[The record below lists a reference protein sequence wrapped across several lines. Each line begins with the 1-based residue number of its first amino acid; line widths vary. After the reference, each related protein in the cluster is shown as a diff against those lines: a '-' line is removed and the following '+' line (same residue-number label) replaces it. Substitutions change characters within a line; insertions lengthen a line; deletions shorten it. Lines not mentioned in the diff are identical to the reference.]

1 MPDAVAR
8 DGYFQE
14 VASAGFWAGGDGVEG
29 PAFYA
34 YAYPV
39 PQGYADASV
48 QPAEARFDL
57 SLGEFVLPYA
67 RVRTAFDPDAA
78 LMSFLQSTYAAAADL
93 GRWDRAIL
101 ERSEGPVG
109 HPPECV

>member
-14 VASAGFWAGGDGVEG
+14 VASAGFWPGGDGVGG

-39 PQGYADASV
+39 PQGYADAKA
-48 QPAEARFDL
+48 QPASAEFNPD
-57 SLGEFVLPYA
+57 LGEFVLPYA
-67 RVRTAFDPDAA
+67 TVRAAYDPDAA
-78 LMSFLQSTYAAAADL
+78 LMDL
-93 GRWDRAIL
+93 PPDHLCRCCRPWKM
-101 ERSEGPVG
+101 GPRDPG
-109 HPPECV
+109 TI